1 MKAYFYSNWDK
12 LQDARN
18 KYEEVDIYDSLFAV
32 WFMIRCSRSVRQYNH
47 FVDSPGFFKINLQ
60 GKM

>member
-18 KYEEVDIYDSLFAV
+18 KYEEVDIYDSVAA
-32 WFMIRCSRSVRQYNH
+32 H
-47 FVDSPGFFKINLQ
+47 AP
-60 GKM
+60 

>member
-18 KYEEVDIYDSLFAV
+18 KYEEVDIYDSVAV
-32 WFMIRCSRSVRQYNH
+32 HTPYVNTITLLIFPS
-47 FVDSPGFFKINLQ
+47 GFFKINLQ

>member
-1 MKAYFYSNWDK
+1 MLARMKAYFYSNWDK

-18 KYEEVDIYDSLFAV
+18 KYEEVDIYDSVAV
-32 WFMIRCSRSVRQYNH
+32 HVPYVNTITLLIFPS
-47 FVDSPGFFKINLQ
+47 GFFKINLQ